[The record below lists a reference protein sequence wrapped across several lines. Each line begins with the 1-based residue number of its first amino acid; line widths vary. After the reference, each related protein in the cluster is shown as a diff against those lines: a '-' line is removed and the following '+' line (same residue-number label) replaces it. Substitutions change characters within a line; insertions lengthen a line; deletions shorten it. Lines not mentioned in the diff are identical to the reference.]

1 MTLNVCILEASVL
14 TFFSSMLRPM
24 IGAEQELMDQETV
37 LPKAGVFIINPS
49 INPQKA
55 KKGQQS

>member
-1 MTLNVCILEASVL
+1 
-14 TFFSSMLRPM
+14 M

>member
-1 MTLNVCILEASVL
+1 M
-14 TFFSSMLRPM
+14 M
-24 IGAEQELMDQETV
+24 GAEQELMDQETV

-49 INPQKA
+49 INLQKA